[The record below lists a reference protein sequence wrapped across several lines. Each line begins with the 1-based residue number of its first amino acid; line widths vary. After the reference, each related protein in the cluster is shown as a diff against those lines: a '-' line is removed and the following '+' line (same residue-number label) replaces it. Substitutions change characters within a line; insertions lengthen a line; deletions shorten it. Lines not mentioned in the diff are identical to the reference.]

1 MSGDPEAVKEPVK
14 RGPEIARFSLPFPV
28 AKAIKALEFFTE
40 DAPNA
45 TVRQYNGQLI
55 IEGPLDTGE
64 ADDA

>member
-1 MSGDPEAVKEPVK
+1 MSGDAETKEPVK

-40 DAPNA
+40 GVEGA

-55 IEGPLDTGE
+55 VEGPIDTSE
-64 ADDA
+64 AGDA